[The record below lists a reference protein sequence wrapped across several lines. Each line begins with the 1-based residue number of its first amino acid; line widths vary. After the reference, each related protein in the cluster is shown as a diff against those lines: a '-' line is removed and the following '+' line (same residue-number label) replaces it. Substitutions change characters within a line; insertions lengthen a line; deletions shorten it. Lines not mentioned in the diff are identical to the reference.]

1 MATDTMPLEGMP
13 THEGD
18 LSIEAHGMDPIPE
31 SARYGSVGRVFTVWF
46 TPNLVP
52 AAFFIGTLV
61 TLDFL
66 KLGFVTSVL
75 AIIVGNVVG
84 SAFVGLLSTMG
95 PKTGMAQLPVA
106 RLPFGKSI
114 VLPGLLNWFSTIGWD
129 GINSLFGAL
138 AITLIIPAIPF
149 WLALVVIV
157 LCQGTLGIFGY
168 EAIHLFEKW
177 AAVVLGIMFVI
188 LTIAILGKAD
198 TSLTDGFSGLDQIGA
213 FIAYVAIV
221 ASFVLAWS
229 LYASDYSRY
238 LPSDSSPS
246 KVFWYTLLGMS
257 LASGWLEILGLL
269 VAGQA
274 TGGESSDTI
283 FQVLGGSG
291 NIIAILAMV
300 AIAVG
305 TVAVNAMNDYTGS
318 LSLQAAGFRIKR
330 VYSAVVVAV
339 LGFLF
344 TLYLNAQ
351 TDFAGSF
358 TNFLLFISYW
368 ICAVRRRGPGRLVAA
383 KAACRRQPPQRLRR
397 AADGGRRDRGAD
409 HRLPGR
415 DPVPELVARLRLGRP
430 VQLRHREL
438 PPRRGHRLLRGR
450 DRGRGHLHHV
460 RADAR
465 CAGRGLNGAPPT
477 VHRRLP
483 PRPPAGAARVLRA
496 VLRCSAQRSRRR
508 SSRQSERPASQTPD
522 IGPNLGRLTAQRVQT
537 SDANRPSERPAFSR
551 PTSAQPPRRD
561 RRTLDAPGRRT
572 LEAPDAN
579 PGRRAGGGR
588 RARARATPCARRS
601 PRRSRSTARRWPWP
615 AR

>member
-1 MATDTMPLEGMP
+1 MATDAMPLEPTTGMP

-18 LSIEAHGMDPIPE
+18 LSIEAHGMEPIPE
-31 SARYGSVGRVFTVWF
+31 SARYGSVNRLFTVWF

-61 TLDFL
+61 TLEFL

-75 AIIVGNVVG
+75 AIIVGNVLG

-95 PKTGMAQLPVA
+95 PKTGMAQLPLA

-138 AITLIIPAIPF
+138 AITLLIPAIPF

-157 LCQGTLGIFGY
+157 ACQGALGIFGY
-168 EAIHLFEKW
+168 EAIHQFERW
-177 AAVVLGIMFVI
+177 AAIALAIMFVI
-188 LTIAILGKAD
+188 LTIAIAGKGD
-198 TSLTDGFSGLDQIGA
+198 TSLADGFSGIDQVGA

-238 LPSDSSPS
+238 LPVDTSPS
-246 KVFWYTLLGMS
+246 RIFWYTLLGMA

-283 FQVLGGSG
+283 FNVLGGSG
-291 NIIAILAMV
+291 NLVAMLAMV

-318 LSLQAAGFRIKR
+318 LSLQAAGLRIKR
-330 VYSAVVVAV
+330 IYSAAIVAV
-339 LGFLF
+339 LGFAF

-351 TDFAGSF
+351 SDFAGNF

-368 ICAVRRRGPGRLVAA
+368 ITPFVGVVL
-383 KAACRRQPPQRLRR
+383 
-397 AADGGRRDRGAD
+397 ADWW
-409 HRLPGR
+409 
-415 DPVPELVARLRLGRP
+415 
-430 VQLRHREL
+430 
-438 PPRRGHRLLRGR
+438 LRGR
-450 DRGRGHLHHV
+450 HT
-460 RADAR
+460 DAR
-465 CAGRGLNGAPPT
+465 RLVDFRALSTGVAALVALVVGFLVGIPFQNSSLGYEWGGPFNYVTATYLHGADLAYY
-477 VHRRLP
+477 V
-483 PRPPAGAARVLRA
+483 GGIVAAVVYWLGT
-496 VLRCSAQRSRRR
+496 
-508 SSRQSERPASQTPD
+508 RQSMPNAADEVAPAAD
-522 IGPNLGRLTAQRVQT
+522 
-537 SDANRPSERPAFSR
+537 PA
-551 PTSAQPPRRD
+551 
-561 RRTLDAPGRRT
+561 
-572 LEAPDAN
+572 
-579 PGRRAGGGR
+579 
-588 RARARATPCARRS
+588 
-601 PRRSRSTARRWPWP
+601 
-615 AR
+615 